1 MDKFEVR
8 AKSTT
13 VLQSSSLVDEL
24 SAQAQEYKSF
34 PVIIDGFAR
43 TFHEIR
49 GGWDS
54 DSGKHLVKLVQKH
67 DNMAEP
73 LNNSQAAVYEIH
85 LNDSFLLYADA
96 FHQFDNEDETVLCI
110 GTTQYD
116 KQEHSFKEQMQQPPT
131 NAGYNWV
138 SEE

>member
-13 VLQSSSLVDEL
+13 MLESSSLVEEL
-24 SAQAQEYKSF
+24 SMQAQEYKSF

-43 TFHEIR
+43 TFHEVR
-49 GGWDS
+49 GGYDP
-54 DSGKHLVKLVQKH
+54 DAEQHLVKLVQKH

-73 LNNSQAAVYEIH
+73 LKKTQAAVYEVH

-96 FHQFDNEDETVLCI
+96 FHQFDDEHETVLCI

-116 KQEHSFKEQMQQPPT
+116 KQEHSFREQMSSPPT
-131 NAGYNWV
+131 SAGYNWV